1 LKWFGIDGRMVS
13 LPEPIKYVSTRPNF
27 FYQFDSSLET
37 SYLKAVLN
45 DYDSNK
51 IAASDSIGKFRIDID
66 INQLEFTSHR
76 LFSYEH
82 VLEYKLISMYKHY
95 KLTQEQNLSRILT
108 QKVPG
113 DGSCGDLTG
122 LFFI

>member
-1 LKWFGIDGRMVS
+1 MVS